1 MKRLSWS
8 RKVALSAGAVLAL
21 IVALG
26 ALSWVAGVWTDYQWY
41 ASQGQQE
48 VFWGTSLT
56 QLAVWLA
63 FATAGFLV
71 IHASARA
78 AWRVI
83 SEKPRL
89 VRTTAFVCVL
99 LAGALALAIG
109 ASTGR
114 TGASRGVP
122 ALVAV
127 LAYMVNGLAPL
138 VSWLEPIQ
146 KLSPFYQYGGHDPL
160 RNGVSGAA
168 VAVAV
173 LTVAGFVVI
182 AIWGFRRRDVLA

>member
-1 MKRLSWS
+1 MLH
-8 RKVALSAGAVLAL
+8 LAM
-21 IVALG
+21 LG
-26 ALSWVAGVWTDYQWY
+26 L
-41 ASQGQQE
+41 
-48 VFWGTSLT
+48 VF
-56 QLAVWLA
+56 
-63 FATAGFLV
+63 
-71 IHASARA
+71 
-78 AWRVI
+78 
-83 SEKPRL
+83 
-89 VRTTAFVCVL
+89 
-99 LAGALALAIG
+99 GALALAIG